1 MANHLKNICKTPDKF
16 SATYDTLILLGD
28 FIAEPEEE
36 SIAEFLNL
44 CNLKNLVKQN
54 FISKIQINP
63 NVLISF

>member
-1 MANHLKNICKTPDKF
+1 MANHLKNICKTLDKF

-28 FIAEPEEE
+28 FNAETEEE
-36 SIAEFLNL
+36 SFAEFLNL

-63 NVLISF
+63 HLLISF